1 MISEN
6 KWNECVKKLYAALE
20 LNYKPVGIKLI
31 KDKNGFDRAT
41 GIELKVPIQFCQ
53 MVRSA
58 AKGNIIKAQA
68 KDFSCKSGS
77 RALGIEQSDP
87 LNERGENW
95 ARLGLYHSGDL
106 SRNIRENLS
115 YSKIEQYGVQVGAIE
130 YFDSCP
136 DVIQI
141 ISNPYNCMR
150 IMQGYAHFF
159 GEPKSISILGNQ
171 AVCHE
176 CTARPYV
183 LKDINVSLMCIGTR
197 HRAGW
202 KDEDMSVGIPKEQFE
217 KVVEGIWNTVNI
229 MESNKKKEIIEEKAR
244 KSGLEINIRYNYN
257 YYMDCGGKTG
267 NQNNGS

>member
-31 KDKNGFDRAT
+31 KDKNEFDRAT
-41 GIELKVPIQFCQ
+41 GIELKVPIQF
-53 MVRSA
+53 
-58 AKGNIIKAQA
+58 
-68 KDFSCKSGS
+68 CKSGS

-130 YFDSCP
+130 HFDSCP

-150 IMQGYAHFF
+150 IVQGYAHFF

-197 HRAGW
+197 HRTGW

-244 KSGLEINIRYNYN
+244 KFGLEINIRYNYN
-257 YYMDCGGKTG
+257 YYMDCGTKTE
-267 NQNNGS
+267 NHNHPV